1 MSAQSAPLLL
11 PSWARAWD
19 PAVGRGW
26 RENDT
31 RICPPA
37 PASSS
42 RLHGGAGRR
51 EDAKV
56 REKVG
61 NSRSQD

>member
-1 MSAQSAPLLL
+1 MSAQTAPRLL
-11 PSWARAWD
+11 PSWAPAWD

-26 RENDT
+26 RETDT
-31 RICPPA
+31 RICPP
-37 PASSS
+37 PSSS
-42 RLHGGAGRR
+42 RPHRGAGRR
-51 EDAKV
+51 EDGKV

>member
-31 RICPPA
+31 RICPPPPPA
-37 PASSS
+37 PLDSM
-42 RLHGGAGRR
+42 GGQAEGKTQR
-51 EDAKV
+51 
-56 REKVG
+56 
-61 NSRSQD
+61 